1 MVLKRL
7 LNVCLLDYFKKL
19 TMFSRKLYIFIL
31 YTLIL
36 VKDFQICER
45 EKVIVIQ
52 KLLRLVGI
60 ILSMRYISSVVIRF

>member
-7 LNVCLLDYFKKL
+7 LNVLDYFKKL
-19 TMFSRKLYIFIL
+19 IMFSRKLYIFIL